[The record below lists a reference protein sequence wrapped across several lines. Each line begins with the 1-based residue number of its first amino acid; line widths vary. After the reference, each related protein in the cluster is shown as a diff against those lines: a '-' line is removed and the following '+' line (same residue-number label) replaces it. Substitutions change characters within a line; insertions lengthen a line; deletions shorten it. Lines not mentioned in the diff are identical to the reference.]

1 MQSDG
6 TDVNV
11 LQEDVNEGRLCL
23 ALNYPMYWNNLV
35 GVKTGLRDR
44 QLKNCGLIPR

>member
-1 MQSDG
+1 MRSDG

-23 ALNYPMYWNNLV
+23 ALNEVHFLFNVLE
-35 GVKTGLRDR
+35 
-44 QLKNCGLIPR
+44 